1 MFIEIIDKMPALLKS
16 DDQEI
21 ALSTPLDT
29 SEAFTL
35 LYKKLVIGTL
45 KLNNGVWIFTYSHDF
60 QKQEEIS
67 PITDFPD
74 KNKIYQTRF
83 LFPFFASRIPSLQRL
98 KIQNIISDNFTKN
111 EVSLLKM
118 FGKQSITNP
127 YHLVYQS

>member
-1 MFIEIIDKMPALLKS
+1 MFTEIMDKMQYLFKS

-21 ALSTPLDT
+21 ELSTPIDT
-29 SEAFTL
+29 NAEFNL

-45 KLNNGVWIFTYSHDF
+45 KLNNGIWVFIYSNDF
-60 QKQEEIS
+60 KEQEEIS

-74 KNKIYQTRF
+74 KNKTYQTSS

-98 KIQNIISDNFTKN
+98 KIQNIIADNFTKN

-127 YHLVYQS
+127 YHLIHQS

>member
-1 MFIEIIDKMPALLKS
+1 MQYLFKS

-21 ALSTPLDT
+21 ELSTPID
-29 SEAFTL
+29 SNAEFNL

-45 KLNNGVWIFTYSHDF
+45 KLNNGIWVFIYSNDF
-60 QKQEEIS
+60 KKQEEIS

-74 KNKIYQTRF
+74 KNKTYQTSS

-98 KIQNIISDNFTKN
+98 KIQNIIADNFTKN

-127 YHLVYQS
+127 YHLIHQS

>member
-1 MFIEIIDKMPALLKS
+1 MFTEIIDKMQYLFKS

-21 ALSTPLDT
+21 ELSTPIDT
-29 SEAFTL
+29 NAEFNL

-45 KLNNGVWIFTYSHDF
+45 KHNNGIWVFIYSNDF
-60 QKQEEIS
+60 KEQEEIS

-74 KNKIYQTRF
+74 KNKTYQTSS

-98 KIQNIISDNFTKN
+98 KIQNIIADNFTKN

-127 YHLVYQS
+127 YHLIHQS

>member
-1 MFIEIIDKMPALLKS
+1 MFTEIIDKMQYLFKS

-21 ALSTPLDT
+21 ELSTPIDT
-29 SEAFTL
+29 NAEFNL

-45 KLNNGVWIFTYSHDF
+45 KLNNGIWVFVYSNDF
-60 QKQEEIS
+60 KKQEEIS

-74 KNKIYQTRF
+74 KNKTYQTSS

-98 KIQNIISDNFTKN
+98 KIQNIIADNFTKN

-127 YHLVYQS
+127 YHLIHQS